1 MFQAP
6 AKDEK
11 QAKFFAVD
19 AELRARAAYASNK
32 QFFDSQSHQSKVNA
46 VVATLKSL
54 LCINNTSYYEKIFE
68 TARAQK
74 SKGVF
79 TDVTVYK
86 FQPSKFVK
94 SAAIVAAMAELGFDA
109 AYSAKSGN
117 IKIVVK

>member
-19 AELRARAAYASNK
+19 AELRARAAYAANK
-32 QFFDSQSHQSKVNA
+32 EFFTSQSHLSKVET
-46 VVATLKSL
+46 VVATLRNMLRVNGISL
-54 LCINNTSYYEKIFE
+54 YEKIFE
-68 TARAQK
+68 TARNQK

-86 FQPSKFVK
+86 FQPSKYVK
-94 SAAIVAAMAELGFDA
+94 SAEIVAAMAELGFDA
-109 AYSAKSGN
+109 AYSPKSCN

>member
-19 AELRARAAYASNK
+19 AELRARAAYAANK
-32 QFFDSQSHQSKVNA
+32 EFFNSQSHVSKVET
-46 VVATLKSL
+46 VVATLRNML
-54 LCINNTSYYEKIFE
+54 RVNNTSYFEKLFE

-86 FQPSKFVK
+86 FQPNKYVK
-94 SAAIVAAMAELGFDA
+94 SAEIIAAMAELGFEA
-109 AYSAKSGN
+109 VYSTKSCN

>member
-19 AELRARAAYASNK
+19 AELRARAAYAANK
-32 QFFDSQSHQSKVNA
+32 EFFTSQSHQSKVDA
-46 VVATLKSL
+46 VVATLRNMLRVNGISF
-54 LCINNTSYYEKIFE
+54 YEKIFE
-68 TARAQK
+68 TARDQK

-86 FQPSKFVK
+86 FQPSKYVK
-94 SAAIVAAMAELGFDA
+94 SAEIVAAMKELGFVA
-109 AYSAKSGN
+109 TYSPKSCN

>member
-19 AELRARAAYASNK
+19 AELRARAAYAANK
-32 QFFDSQSHQSKVNA
+32 KFFDSQSHQSKVEA

-54 LCINNTSYYEKIFE
+54 LRVGNTSYYEKIFE
-68 TARAQK
+68 TARDQK

-94 SAAIVAAMAELGFDA
+94 SAAIITAMAELGFTA

>member
-19 AELRARAAYASNK
+19 AELRARAAYAANK
-32 QFFDSQSHQSKVNA
+32 EFFNSQSHVSKVET
-46 VVATLKSL
+46 VVAMLRNML
-54 LCINNTSYYEKIFE
+54 RVNNTSYFEKLFE

-86 FQPSKFVK
+86 FIPNRYVSSSDVV
-94 SAAIVAAMAELGFDA
+94 IAMQELGFTA
-109 AYSAKSGN
+109 KYNPRSAN

>member
-19 AELRARAAYASNK
+19 AELRARAAYAANK
-32 QFFDSQSHQSKVNA
+32 DFFTSQSHQSKVDA
-46 VVATLKSL
+46 VVATLRNMLRVNGISF
-54 LCINNTSYYEKIFE
+54 YEKIFE
-68 TARAQK
+68 TARDQK

-86 FQPSKFVK
+86 FQPSKYVK
-94 SAAIVAAMAELGFDA
+94 SAEIVAAMEELGFVA
-109 AYSAKSGN
+109 TYSTKSCN